1 MVVGVG
7 ALLVLSTDPVRVAEL
22 PQRAGL
28 SKEAIVVALR
38 WPEGAATRWSNPV
51 ARRRSRLARALPGR
65 QLTRYD
71 GSPALSVEFTGWSR
85 RRLSEVIQ
93 MDVSRVQ

>member
-38 WPEGAATRWSNPV
+38 WPE
-51 ARRRSRLARALPGR
+51 RRGYAVVEPGR
-65 QLTRYD
+65 TATIAAGPCPTR
-71 GSPALSVEFTGWSR
+71 PAANE
-85 RRLSEVIQ
+85 I
-93 MDVSRVQ
+93 